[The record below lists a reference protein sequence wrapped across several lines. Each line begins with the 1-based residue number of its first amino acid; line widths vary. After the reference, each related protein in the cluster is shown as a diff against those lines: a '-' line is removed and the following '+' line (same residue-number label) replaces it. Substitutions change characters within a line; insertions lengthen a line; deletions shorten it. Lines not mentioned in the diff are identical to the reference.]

1 MTIYK
6 NLGRKIKKLRL
17 SQGMSQEQLAEACSL
32 SASYISCIERGTK
45 KANLEKL
52 EKLSN
57 ILNFIIDI
65 YPNNTKNIDCIDSEL
80 ISFLSN
86 CSKSEKEFLNKAI
99 RFIIRGLD
107 ANHLDW

>member
-6 NLGRKIKKLRL
+6 NLGKKIKKMRL
-17 SQGMSQEQLAEACSL
+17 SKGLSQEQLAEDCSL

-57 ILNFIIDI
+57 RLDFIIDI
-65 YPNNTKNIDCIDSEL
+65 HPRTAKDLERIDSEL
-80 ISFLSN
+80 ISFLSS
-86 CSKSEKEFLNKAI
+86 CSTCEKEFFNKAMK
-99 RFIIRGLD
+99 FIIRGIE

>member
-6 NLGRKIKKLRL
+6 NLGKKIKKMRIA
-17 SQGMSQEQLAEACSL
+17 QGLSQEQLAEECSL

-57 ILNFIIDI
+57 RLDFIIDI
-65 YPNNTKNIDCIDSEL
+65 YPRSFDRLDSVDTEL
-80 ISFLSN
+80 LLFLTN
-86 CSKSEKEFLNKAI
+86 CTTSEKEFFNKAVK
-99 RFIIRGLD
+99 FIIRGIE
-107 ANHLDW
+107 ANHCDW